1 MAYQKLTNQQKKS
14 RRSLKNT
21 IPLAKLTH
29 DEIVLIQALLSN
41 WKPSFDS
48 DGKAKLIEK
57 KIKVAPFAMGEANYC
72 QLLYKLENFVNPKA
86 I

>member
-1 MAYQKLTNQQKKS
+1 MESKKLTKQQKRS

-29 DEIVLIQALLSN
+29 DEVYLITALLSN
-41 WKPSFDS
+41 WKASFDS
-48 DGKAKLIEK
+48 VGNAKLIEK
-57 KIKVAPFAMGEANYC
+57 KIKVAPFAMGEANFC
-72 QLLYKLENFVNPKA
+72 QLVYKLENFVNPKT